1 MKSSFSKNINKIKLT
16 KSYNIESEPPS
27 SLSRNKKANLFLLP
41 PIDIEVKKKA
51 FIQPT
56 SILTK
61 FVQDKTKR
69 LITSTEEEMKRPIKI
84 NLTKIKNIKQSKV
97 FENKSSK
104 NLFITEN
111 KSNKELHNID
121 NNYLLSFSNPT
132 NKPIFSNINN
142 KDKDNLSSLS
152 IDHKIRENQIN
163 YLNNKFR
170 RIRMYQPIISE
181 NWKFRKGLRIT
192 IGTEKVNSLPIKN
205 DIEYQY
211 SIINDEFKLLEDN
224 YSYYKT
230 RIIINDNYYDS
241 FRAMPLASK
250 INYNKALEESIG
262 ILYILPQLLLVE
274 FYKLIKSYSNVSIPN
289 PDLFKEKYVFDEV
302 KNLKYNN
309 NLLLKVYDFFKS
321 CYEVYGTLIKEVNE
335 MCLKENAFLNVI
347 NCIER
352 ARYNLSYVATSSE
365 NAFKNFSND
374 LKYIRKIINDKSIS
388 KSVDLAQKMR
398 DQFGF
403 KKNAEKQRK
412 LRIETALFNK
422 EDKEKDD
429 ESLLKRKNIIDKNK
443 FNSFVELKLIN
454 GLMKHLTK
462 DAKNQITTHK
472 INKEIDGDYEDDE
485 EVRKKHKVVKINI

>member
-41 PIDIEVKKKA
+41 PIDIETKKNA
-51 FIQPT
+51 LIQPT

-97 FENKSSK
+97 LDNKSPK

-111 KSNKELHNID
+111 KHNKELHNID

-132 NKPIFSNINN
+132 NKQIFSNINN

-192 IGTEKVNSLPIKN
+192 IGTEKVNALPIKN

-241 FRAMPLASK
+241 FRSMSLASK

-347 NCIER
+347 NCLER

-374 LKYIRKIINDKSIS
+374 LKYIRKIINDKSTS

-462 DAKNQITTHK
+462 EAKNQITTHK